1 MVLSGGHLRRER
13 APDAA
18 RAERRRGSRS
28 NQLRP
33 GATVARSE
41 SRSCRGRDGGEC
53 RAKRGSGRALAGR
66 ANAPDADLRQGRTQS
81 IRAVRARWR
90 IARCPVGRTLRNGGP
105 RDPTSRWTP
114 ASYGPAPTPGHV
126 DLRREA
132 ARDVLA
138 ACGIPATLFDRQ
150 ADGTAM
156 RESYRRLIFTTVQP
170 WAALVQGELQDKLDS
185 PELRISF
192 AGLHGADL
200 ATRGRAL
207 KQLTESGVSLA
218 DAMAITGL
226 AEGA

>member
-1 MVLSGGHLRRER
+1 MLPMPISDKDER
-13 APDAA
+13 N
-18 RAERRRGSRS
+18 RFERS
-28 NQLRP
+28 
-33 GATVARSE
+33 V
-41 SRSCRGRDGGEC
+41 RDGGLHVV
-53 RAKRGSGRALAGR
+53 RSGGL
-66 ANAPDADLRQGRTQS
+66 S
-81 IRAVRARWR
+81 EM
-90 IARCPVGRTLRNGGP
+90 GGP

-207 KQLTESGVSLA
+207 KQLTESGESLA